1 MTVIASSAVTGARSA
16 TAPRTVYTHVPTPP
30 PPRSVPTAFT
40 GAQHDMLEF
49 AYEEDTARRTAPA
62 PAKGRRGKNTP
73 VPVDTDDIVVATIPP
88 APHLGAVSRMYAD
101 ARVLE
106 LGGLVTLTA
115 HGPKVGDASPHRA
128 PWHYVWAMRLTPEGR
143 RAAQEYI
150 AVQLCASLPAYTPRE
165 MARRAVPDPSVGADM
180 AAPAPAPDPASASVP
195 APRKAPRPVAEHNPG
210 AIISG
215 PPVEVVRKASE
226 KAPAR
231 APRPSSASG
240 LPGVCAH
247 CGDPFPTDVRPSNA
261 HTWTSPLPEEGQT
274 MADVPRFHIDRPSCR
289 DACNTLAMAQSARTR
304 PAPPVDPQ
312 TPPETEFV
320 FS

>member
-30 PPRSVPTAFT
+30 TPRSVPTAFT
-40 GAQHDMLEF
+40 GAQYDMLEF
-49 AYEEDTARRTAPA
+49 AYEEDTAQRTTSAPV
-62 PAKGRRGKNTP
+62 KGRRGKNAP
-73 VPVDTDDIVVATIPP
+73 APAPVDTDDIVVATIPP

-180 AAPAPAPDPASASVP
+180 PAPDPVPNRAPASVP

-210 AIISG
+210 AVISG
-215 PPVEVVRKASE
+215 PPVEAVRKASAK
-226 KAPAR
+226 KATPS
-231 APRPSSASG
+231 APRPTAA
-240 LPGVCAH
+240 P
-247 CGDPFPTDVRPSNA
+247 
-261 HTWTSPLPEEGQT
+261 
-274 MADVPRFHIDRPSCR
+274 DRR
-289 DACNTLAMAQSARTR
+289 DDT
-304 PAPPVDPQ
+304 
-312 TPPETEFV
+312 ETEFV